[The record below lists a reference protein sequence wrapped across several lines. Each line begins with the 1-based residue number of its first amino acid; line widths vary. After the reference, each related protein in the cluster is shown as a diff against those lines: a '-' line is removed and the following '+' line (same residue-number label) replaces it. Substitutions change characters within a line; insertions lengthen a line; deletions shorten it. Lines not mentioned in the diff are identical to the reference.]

1 MKINGHVK
9 KMGVIIVSLL
19 AGGAIIYGIIQVQL
33 AHPTKKNAVI
43 RAKEEYDTLVKK
55 VGTNLD
61 LPKGESPTVATVTDV
76 NQLKGQVFFKN
87 AQNGDKV
94 MIYTQARK
102 AILYRPSTNKIIEVG
117 PISVL
122 NSPVPHPTMA
132 SSIEALTPIASV
144 TPPGKSFIPSRYS
157 DR

>member
-1 MKINGHVK
+1 MKIKGRVK
-9 KMGVIIVSLL
+9 TMGIIVVALL
-19 AGGAIIYGIIQVQL
+19 VGGAIIYGIILVHL

-43 RAKEEYDTLVKK
+43 RAKEAYDTLVKK
-55 VGTNLD
+55 VGSNINL
-61 LPKGESPTVATVTDV
+61 PQNESPTVATVSDV
-76 NQLKGQVFFKN
+76 NQLKGQAFFKN

-122 NSPVPHPTMA
+122 NSPAPHPTMA

-144 TPPGKSFIPSRYS
+144 TPPGKSFIPSR
-157 DR
+157 